1 MLNLS
6 TFLPCDRAGYF
17 PTLTTYE
24 WSVSSVGKGNKR
36 TQINMSS
43 KTLIRYLN
51 TLTGNNKQP
60 QCEDLWT
67 ELPIYQPVISTL
79 LSLILSANNTF

>member
-1 MLNLS
+1 MHKLS
-6 TFLPCDRAGYF
+6 AFLPCDRAGYF

-36 TQINMSS
+36 TRINKGS
-43 KTLIRYLN
+43 KTLITHLN
-51 TLTGNNKQP
+51 ILTGNNKQP
-60 QCEDLWT
+60 QCKDLWT
-67 ELPIYQPVISTL
+67 ELPINQPVISTL